1 MPENSFDVAA
11 ALNDRDVDLVMDFVV
26 GELSAEGVEQL
37 RGRIDRDPAF
47 RRLAENIVAAW
58 QIPLIAD
65 EPVDRAQL
73 MRSWDEFTRRAGF
86 THQKRRARIRWIT
99 MSALVLL
106 AIGVTGFA
114 ARSSLTRWYED
125 RRDFATVNAIPG
137 EWFTLLDGTQVLV
150 EPGAK
155 LRGHREVLGKHG
167 YLVKLTG
174 GAHFR
179 IVPKDTDPL
188 LPAVQPFAVHTR
200 AGVVASMRGD
210 FAVRA
215 RGDTTL
221 VEVLPPAS
229 RAKVSFIL
237 LPTIVFLEAPHEPNP
252 VLLRDG
258 QRGRLVSNKPTERL
272 P

>member
-37 RGRIDRDPAF
+37 RARIDRDPAF

-114 ARSSLTRWYED
+114 ARSTLSDWYED
-125 RRDFATVNAIPG
+125 RRDFVAVDAAPG
-137 EWFTLLDGTQVLV
+137 QWVTLLDGTQARLDS
-150 EPGAK
+150 GATMRARRAK
-155 LRGHREVLGKHG
+155 LEKGG
-167 YLVKLTG
+167 YEVKLTG
-174 GAHFR
+174 SGQFR
-179 IVPKDTDPL
+179 IVPKDTDPM
-188 LPAVQPFAVHTR
+188 LPAVQPFAVHTS

-210 FAVRA
+210 FAVTA
-215 RGDTTL
+215 RGDTTD
-221 VEVLPPAS
+221 VHVLPPTS
-229 RAKVSFIL
+229 RAKVSYIL
-237 LPTIVFLEAPHEPNP
+237 LPTIVLLEAPHEPNP

-258 QRGRLVSNKPTERL
+258 QRGRLIRTKPTERL